1 MRFCST
7 PQNFTPIE
15 QGLVFAFTTE
25 SDTPSSVVA
34 EIVDCSD
41 ESVVATLRLH
51 DVTTAEVDIAPYIAP
66 FVERKPLRS
75 AVSMLCEAPTASYKL
90 RVDGLE
96 SADVTVSLN
105 RSKVVAP
112 AVVTTMSSQRRL
124 AHGESDEVLLF
135 AEEGS
140 CVEVVMESN
149 TGEELRLE
157 KVSSGAEILTVVATD
172 FGDDTQRVDVVV
184 LCDGSEVASLCYN
197 IVAPS
202 GRGVRLA
209 WLSSEGSVERYTFP
223 MARTVTLNA
232 ERERV
237 GQGEIVRTVACRSE
251 SRLEVA
257 SRYEPRATI
266 AALSEI
272 VASTKVWLVADEDIE
287 VDVVTATTTQ
297 SLFGEPSAVAL
308 TLRLWQREESL
319 W

>member
-1 MRFCST
+1 MRFTST

-15 QGLVFAFTTE
+15 QGLVFAFTTDN
-25 SDTPSSVVA
+25 STPATVVV

-41 ESVVATLRLH
+41 ESVIATLRLH
-51 DVTTAEVDIAPYIAP
+51 NVTTAEVDIAPYIAP
-66 FVERKPLRS
+66 FAERKPLKS
-75 AVSMLCEAPTASYKL
+75 STSTLQEAPTALYKV
-90 RVDGLE
+90 RVDDVE
-96 SADVTVSLN
+96 SAELLVSLN

-112 AVVTTMSSQRRL
+112 AVATTMSSQRRL
-124 AHGESDEVLLF
+124 ACGECDELLLF

-140 CVEVVMESN
+140 DLEIVMSTD

-157 KVSSGAEILTVVATD
+157 KVSSGAEMLTVVADD
-172 FGDDTQRVDVVV
+172 FGEECRRIDVAV
-184 LCDGSEVASLCYN
+184 LCDGGEVASLCYN

-209 WLSSEGSVERYTFP
+209 WLSSEGSIERYTFP
-223 MARTVTLNA
+223 VTHSITLNA

-237 GQGEIVRTVACRSE
+237 GDGEILRTVACRSE

-272 VASTKVWLVADEDIE
+272 VASSRVWLVAEEDIE

-297 SLFGEPSAVAL
+297 SLFGEPSAVVL
-308 TLRLWQREESL
+308 SLRLWQREEAL
-319 W
+319 

>member
-1 MRFCST
+1 MRFTST

-15 QGLVFAFTTE
+15 QGLVFAFTTDN
-25 SDTPSSVVA
+25 STPATVVV

-41 ESVVATLRLH
+41 ESVIATLRLH
-51 DVTTAEVDIAPYIAP
+51 NVTTAEVDIAPYIAP
-66 FVERKPLRS
+66 FAERKPLKCS
-75 AVSMLCEAPTASYKL
+75 TSTLQEAPTALYKV
-90 RVDGLE
+90 RVDDVE
-96 SADVTVSLN
+96 SAELLVSLN

-124 AHGESDEVLLF
+124 ACGECDELLLF

-140 CVEVVMESN
+140 DLEIVMSTD

-157 KVSSGAEILTVVATD
+157 KVSSGAEMLTVVADD
-172 FGDDTQRVDVVV
+172 FGEECRRVDVAV
-184 LCDGSEVASLCYN
+184 LCDGGEVASLCYN

-209 WLSSEGSVERYTFP
+209 WLSSEGSIERYTFP
-223 MARTVTLNA
+223 VTHSITLNA

-237 GQGEIVRTVACRSE
+237 GDGEILRTVACRSE

-272 VASTKVWLVADEDIE
+272 VTSSRVWLVADEDIE

-297 SLFGEPSAVAL
+297 SLFGEPSAVVL
-308 TLRLWQREESL
+308 SLRLWQREEAL
-319 W
+319 

>member
-1 MRFCST
+1 MRFTST

-15 QGLVFAFTTE
+15 QGLVFAFTTDN
-25 SDTPSSVVA
+25 STPATVVV

-41 ESVVATLRLH
+41 ESVIATLRLH
-51 DVTTAEVDIAPYIAP
+51 NVTTAEVDIAPYIAP
-66 FVERKPLRS
+66 FAERKPLKYS
-75 AVSMLCEAPTASYKL
+75 TSTLQEAPTALYKV
-90 RVDGLE
+90 RVDDVE
-96 SADVTVSLN
+96 SAELLVSLN

-112 AVVTTMSSQRRL
+112 AVVTTMSSQCRL
-124 AHGESDEVLLF
+124 ACGECDELLLF

-140 CVEVVMESN
+140 DLEIVMSTD

-157 KVSSGAEILTVVATD
+157 KVSSGAEMLTVVADD
-172 FGDDTQRVDVVV
+172 FGEACRRIDVAV

-209 WLSSEGSVERYTFP
+209 WLSSEGSIERYTFP
-223 MARTVTLNA
+223 VTHSITLNA

-237 GQGEIVRTVACRSE
+237 GDGEILRTVACRSE

-272 VASTKVWLVADEDIE
+272 VTSSRVWLVADEDIE

-297 SLFGEPSAVAL
+297 SLFGEPSAVVL
-308 TLRLWQREESL
+308 SLRLWQREEAL
-319 W
+319 